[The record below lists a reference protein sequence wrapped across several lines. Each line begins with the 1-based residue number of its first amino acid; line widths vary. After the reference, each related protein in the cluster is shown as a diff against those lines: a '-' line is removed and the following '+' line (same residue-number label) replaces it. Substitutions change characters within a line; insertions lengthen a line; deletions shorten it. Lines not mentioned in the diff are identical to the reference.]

1 MTELKPMGGWSGVAK
16 YCKKYCNKNLA
27 TDTKDSKDS
36 KDYSRMLHDYHLE
49 QREKTFEADRVQLL
63 EKYASDLQV
72 VEALQKTTPKDLV
85 TRYCYLESSVPKK
98 WYVKNVTSLKDS
110 KFEYSYQLVWLYSL
124 MTPETMYEQYV
135 KHGPEMFT
143 DENGV
148 TPSKTFVEKN
158 PKMFF
163 FDEPLDMMDNMD
175 MMDMVEDDDWYN
187 DEPFDLNTLDNF
199 EEGFSDD
206 DVWEEDEGIDYG
218 DKDVDEDKDEDKDD
232 DDDDGD
238 DDDYYDDY

>member
-1 MTELKPMGGWSGVAK
+1 
-16 YCKKYCNKNLA
+16 
-27 TDTKDSKDS
+27 
-36 KDYSRMLHDYHLE
+36 
-49 QREKTFEADRVQLL
+49 
-63 EKYASDLQV
+63 
-72 VEALQKTTPKDLV
+72 
-85 TRYCYLESSVPKK
+85 
-98 WYVKNVTSLKDS
+98 
-110 KFEYSYQLVWLYSL
+110 
-124 MTPETMYEQYV
+124 
-135 KHGPEMFT
+135 
-143 DENGV
+143 
-148 TPSKTFVEKN
+148 
-158 PKMFF
+158 
-163 FDEPLDMMDNMD
+163 MD